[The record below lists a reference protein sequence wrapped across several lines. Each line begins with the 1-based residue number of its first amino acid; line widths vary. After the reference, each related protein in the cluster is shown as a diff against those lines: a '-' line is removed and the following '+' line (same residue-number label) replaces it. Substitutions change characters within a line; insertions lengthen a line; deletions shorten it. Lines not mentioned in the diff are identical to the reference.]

1 MDNQVNGY
9 MEESKMKQLLKQ
21 LSDSKP
27 DIVFVGGVS
36 EFLQGA
42 RTETKDIDICVNNL
56 SGLDFFGEIESWRSS
71 TPFTISGNRAGI
83 TRTDFDIDIFIEE
96 ELPEYIIIDQMKCE
110 TLDCLLERYKEIVPK
125 LKPEEHYSKNK
136 MISKITNLE
145 NFLKMNDKK

>member
-1 MDNQVNGY
+1 MVNQDRQY
-9 MEESKMKQLLKQ
+9 MEESKMKQLLEQ
-21 LSDSKP
+21 LNDSKP

-83 TRTDFDIDIFIEE
+83 SRTDFIIDIFIEDN
-96 ELPEYIIIDQMKCE
+96 LPEYININQMKCE
-110 TLDCLLERYKEIVPK
+110 TLNSLLHRYKKIVPH
-125 LKPEEHYSKNK
+125 LKPEEHHSREK
-136 MISKITNLE
+136 MLSKIINLE
-145 NFLKMNDKK
+145 NFLKKNNKK